1 MYYGTTIRIMTD
13 FLSEITKKEDNGT
26 ASLSA
31 KRERKLPTSNS
42 TSSKIIL
49 AFFQTDKNSDNSSL
63 AELNHK
69 CYKRYSSDTRWKLGI
84 SERNAKH
91 HKG

>member
-31 KRERKLPTSNS
+31 KRERENCQPLILHPVRSYLLFFRQIRTV
-42 TSSKIIL
+42 IIL
-49 AFFQTDKNSDNSSL
+49 LWQS
-63 AELNHK
+63 
-69 CYKRYSSDTRWKLGI
+69 
-84 SERNAKH
+84 
-91 HKG
+91 